1 MALRA
6 WTADYRTV
14 NTAYSGLTW
23 NFGGIIL
30 PVSRL
35 ATFLAAM
42 GVILGLYYLLY
53 RTEIGRAVR
62 ATSQDRE
69 MARLTGVRIFKIYTF
84 TFALAA
90 AITGLAGSLI
100 SSTFVIYPQMGLPFT
115 ITAFCVVVLGGM
127 GYIPGTLLGGLILG
141 VVESMAITYLT
152 AGISLALTFFLLL
165 LMLILR
171 PGGVL
176 GKGITE

>member
-1 MALRA
+1 
-6 WTADYRTV
+6 
-14 NTAYSGLTW
+14 
-23 NFGGIIL
+23 
-30 PVSRL
+30 
-35 ATFLAAM
+35 
-42 GVILGLYYLLY
+42 
-53 RTEIGRAVR
+53 
-62 ATSQDRE
+62 

-100 SSTFVIYPQMGLPFT
+100 SGTFVIYPQMGLPFT
-115 ITAFCVVVLGGM
+115 ITACCVVVLGGM

-141 VVESMAITYLT
+141 VVESLAITYLT

-171 PGGVL
+171 PGGIL
-176 GKGITE
+176 GKGVTE